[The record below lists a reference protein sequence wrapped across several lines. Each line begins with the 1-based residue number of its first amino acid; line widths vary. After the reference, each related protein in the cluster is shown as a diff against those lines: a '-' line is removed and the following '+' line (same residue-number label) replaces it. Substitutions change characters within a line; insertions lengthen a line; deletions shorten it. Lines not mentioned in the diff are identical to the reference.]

1 MNSLWSKAR
10 EASAD
15 AHFLY
20 EAQRYDAACNRAYY
34 AMFNAARALLVH
46 QGIDPKRAKRHATVL
61 QLFSLHFVK
70 DGPFEVSDGHAL
82 GNAGRARNK
91 ADYSDKQIERDV
103 VDDVITALDRFMQRA
118 ERLLSAEISKQGKA
132 P

>member
-1 MNSLWSKAR
+1 MTSLWSKAV
-10 EASAD
+10 EASGD

-20 EAQRYDAACNRAYY
+20 EAKRYDADCNRAYY

-61 QLFSLHFVK
+61 RLFSLHFVK
-70 DGPFEVSDGHAL
+70 DGPFEVSDGQAL

-91 ADYSDKQIERDV
+91 ADYSEKEIEREV
-103 VDDVITALDRFMQRA
+103 VDDVMTALDSFMKRA
-118 ERLLSAEISKQGKA
+118 ERLLSAETSTQGRG